1 MLGWK
6 PEQRKKGR
14 SPRSCGR
21 RDPSGERKGEARKKG
36 RGCLGGSPNGGR
48 RAKPTKLRVERP
60 ERREEGRGPK
70 KGREEEE
77 ERLRRRPERKE
88 GRSPKLR
95 VEIPER
101 KEKGEARRA
110 AGGGPSEERKGDA
123 RTSCG
128 LEARAKEM
136 EEERGEELEKKEGRG
151 EGRQSNRQPT
161 QGGRFPQS
169 ERRGS
174 ASRPT
179 KGVGEEGEPRR
190 CEEENVEPAGPPG
203 PSETR
208 RWSGARAEK
217 ELP

>member
-6 PEQRKKGR
+6 PERRKKGG

-21 RDPSGERKGEARKKG
+21 RDPSGERKGEAQRKEERK
-36 RGCLGGSPNGGR
+36 RRRSSDGGPSGR
-48 RAKPTKLRVERP
+48 RGGA
-60 ERREEGRGPK
+60 RE
-70 KGREEEE
+70 
-77 ERLRRRPERKE
+77 
-88 GRSPKLR
+88 LR

-110 AGGGPSEERKGDA
+110 AGGGPSEERKGGA

-136 EEERGEELEKKEGRG
+136 EEERGEELEKKEGRRG
-151 EGRQSNRQPT
+151 GRQSNRQPT
-161 QGGRFPQS
+161 QGGLFPQS

-174 ASRPT
+174 ASRAT